1 MHPLSLLL
9 KAGTGPEPRWSA
21 VAPHARATQCGPS
34 MLRAGNV
41 VRDVESGCVHES
53 AQLGRNPRE
62 RAANSLAT
70 ASRVELQHQHALCL
84 VDVEVRA
91 VSSPAFLL
99 PGPSVLVASSPVL
112 PARAPCPYPLN
123 KLTAP
128 NPHPTILK
136 VSSFNIENKENSQS

>member
-1 MHPLSLLL
+1 M
-9 KAGTGPEPRWSA
+9 WSA
-21 VAPHARATQCGPS
+21 QSLVCSRLLRRPSWSAKWPTADLPTPERSVRCREWLRDPLWAR
-34 MLRAGNV
+34 
-41 VRDVESGCVHES
+41 
-53 AQLGRNPRE
+53 GRNPRE

-70 ASRVELQHQHALCL
+70 VSRVELQHRHALCL

-136 VSSFNIENKENSQS
+136 ISSFNENKKRFSLSLSA